1 MLHSAS
7 LVGGNANPLGTV
19 QGVLAGVDEVGRGPL
34 AGPVMAAAVVL
45 DPKRPVEGIRDS
57 KELTAPQRE
66 ELAGKI
72 RERALAWSIGRADVE
87 EIDRINI
94 LRATLVAMRRAVAG
108 LGVTPTVAY
117 VDGNMAPNLSCPAV
131 TVVRG
136 DATMPMIGA
145 ASILAKVTRDQEMRR
160 AAERF
165 PGYDFERHKGYAT
178 AAHLRALRRLGPTPI
193 HRRSFA
199 PVRRGRGGDRQL
211 ELR

>member
-7 LVGGNANPLGTV
+7 LVGGDADALGMV
-19 QGVLAGVDEVGRGPL
+19 QGVVAGVDEVGRGPL

-45 DPKRPVEGIRDS
+45 DPDRPIEGIRDS
-57 KELTAPQRE
+57 KELSAGQRE
-66 ELAGKI
+66 ELAGEI
-72 RERALAWSIGRADVE
+72 RARALAWAIGRADVE

-108 LGVTPTVAY
+108 LGLTPTVAY
-117 VDGNMAPNLSCPAV
+117 VDGNMAPNLACPAV

-136 DATMPMIGA
+136 DATMPVIGA
-145 ASILAKVTRDQEMRR
+145 ASILAKVTRDREMQR

-165 PGYDFERHKGYAT
+165 PGYDFDRHKGYAT
-178 AAHLRALRRLGPTPI
+178 AAHLRALRRLGPTSI

-199 PVRRGRGGDRQL
+199 PLKRSRTGGREL
-211 ELR
+211 EFG

>member
-7 LVGGNANPLGTV
+7 FVSGDADAVGAGH
-19 QGVLAGVDEVGRGPL
+19 GVVAGVDEVGRGPL
-34 AGPVMAAAVVL
+34 AGPVLAAAVVL
-45 DPKRPVEGIRDS
+45 DSSRPIEGIRDS
-57 KELTAPQRE
+57 KELSPARRE
-66 ELAGKI
+66 ELAAEI
-72 RERALAWSIGRADVE
+72 RESASAWAIGRADVE

-108 LGVTPTVAY
+108 LGVTPAVAY
-117 VDGNMAPNLSCPAV
+117 VDGNMRPTLSCPAV
-131 TVVRG
+131 AVVRG

-165 PGYDFERHKGYAT
+165 PGYDFDRHKGYAT
-178 AAHLRALRRLGPTPI
+178 AAHLRALTRLGPTPI

-199 PVRRGRGGDRQL
+199 PLKRKRGGGRQL
-211 ELR
+211 ELG